1 MSVRNLFGASPK
13 VLYTASSRYSGKINV
28 WEKEGSLVLEVG
40 GYPQSVSLNTPD
52 LPRRYW
58 YKAVEE
64 VGSRLTEPVR
74 ALLVGVGGGTILHLL
89 SRKFP
94 KLRMIGVEID
104 EEILKIARQFFELDK
119 IPNLEVVV
127 GEGGEYISSY
137 ICDSKITTEQREV
150 ARDHRSRPTERK
162 RGQYQGEPFDLVFVD
177 AYLGGNF
184 PLHFEEEQLLR
195 HLRRIANPKGLIV
208 INRAGGFSHS
218 QFGALLGRVFGK
230 VEMVKIPLPG
240 FLGGMGGN
248 FLYLCR

>member
-52 LPRRYW
+52 LPQRYW

-64 VGSRLTEPVR
+64 VSSRLNEPAR

-94 KLRMIGVEID
+94 RLQMVGVEID
-104 EEILKIARQFFELDK
+104 EEILKIARQFFELDQ
-119 IPNLEVVV
+119 IPNLEIVV

-137 ICDSKITTEQREV
+137 
-150 ARDHRSRPTERK
+150 
-162 RGQYQGEPFDLVFVD
+162 QGESFDLVFVD

-184 PLHFEEEQLLR
+184 PLHFEEEQFLAHLR
-195 HLRRIANPKGLIV
+195 HKTNLKGLVV
-208 INRAGGFSHS
+208 INRTGGFDRSA
-218 QFGALLGRVFGK
+218 FEKLLFRVFAK
-230 VEMVKIPLPG
+230 VEVVKIPLPG

-248 FLYLCR
+248 FLFICS

>member
-1 MSVRNLFGASPK
+1 MSVRNLFGASPR

-28 WEKEGSLVLEVG
+28 WEKSGSLVLEVG

-52 LPRRYW
+52 LPQRYW

-64 VGSRLTEPVR
+64 VSSRLNEPAR

-94 KLRMIGVEID
+94 RLQLVGVEID

-119 IPNLEVVV
+119 IPNLEIVV

-137 ICDSKITTEQREV
+137 HAD
-150 ARDHRSRPTERK
+150 
-162 RGQYQGEPFDLVFVD
+162 PFDLVFVD

-184 PLHFEEEQLLR
+184 PLHFEEEQFLTQ
-195 HLRRIANPKGLIV
+195 LRRILDLGGLAV
-208 INRAGGFSHS
+208 INRTGGFDR
-218 QFGALLGRVFGK
+218 QKFQEMLERRFDK
-230 VEMVKIPLPG
+230 VEVVKIPLPG

-248 FLYLCR
+248 FLFICS

>member
-52 LPRRYW
+52 LPQRYW

-64 VGSRLTEPVR
+64 VSSRLNEPAR

-94 KLRMIGVEID
+94 RLQMVGVEID
-104 EEILKIARQFFELDK
+104 EEILKIARQFFELDQ
-119 IPNLEVVV
+119 IPNLEIVV
-127 GEGGEYISSY
+127 GEVGEYISS
-137 ICDSKITTEQREV
+137 CHGD
-150 ARDHRSRPTERK
+150 
-162 RGQYQGEPFDLVFVD
+162 PFDLVFVD

-184 PLHFEEEQLLR
+184 PLHFEEEQFLT
-195 HLRRIANPKGLIV
+195 HLRRILDLGGLAV
-208 INRAGGFSHS
+208 INRTGGFDRSA
-218 QFGALLGRVFGK
+218 FEKLLFRVFAK
-230 VEMVKIPLPG
+230 VEVVKIPLPG

-248 FLYLCR
+248 FLFICS